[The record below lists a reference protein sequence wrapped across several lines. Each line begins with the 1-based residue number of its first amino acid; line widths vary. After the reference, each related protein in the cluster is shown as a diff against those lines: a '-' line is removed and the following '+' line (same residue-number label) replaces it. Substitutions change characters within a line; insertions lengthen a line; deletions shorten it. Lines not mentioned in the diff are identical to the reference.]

1 MQCKGTLIDQ
11 QICGLW
17 CIMQYEFHI
26 RCLAVHLE
34 VLHFSFLF
42 TYLKFLINFNPNH
55 TGVKCSWIVLGVG
68 AFEPCLCF
76 ALYFPLWTGLS
87 FLLCKVLTIVLHL
100 KVKNRWFSPTVCVWE
115 YAQEKKE
122 RDNYDRV
129 RERKRIRKRCMGIKE
144 S

>member
-1 MQCKGTLIDQ
+1 MQCKGTLIDPK
-11 QICGLW
+11 ICGLW

-76 ALYFPLWTGLS
+76 TLYFPLWTGLS

-100 KVKNRWFSPTVCVWE
+100 KVKNRWFSPTVCVGE
-115 YAQEKKE
+115 YAQEKKKEPTMTECERERELE
-122 RDNYDRV
+122 RDV
-129 RERKRIRKRCMGIKE
+129 WG
-144 S
+144 